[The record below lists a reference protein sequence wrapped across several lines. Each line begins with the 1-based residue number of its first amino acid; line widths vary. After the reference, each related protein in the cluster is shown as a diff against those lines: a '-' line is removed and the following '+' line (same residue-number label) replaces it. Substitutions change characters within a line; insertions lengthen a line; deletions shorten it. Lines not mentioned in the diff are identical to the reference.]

1 MRYPR
6 NTSNLQNARTL
17 RKNMTPQER
26 HLWYD
31 CLRYCKPRFRRQE
44 IIGNY
49 IADFLCHDAKLI
61 IELDG
66 SGHYEPEKVQQDNQR
81 TAYFHTLGLR
91 VLRFSNLDVDQNFQ
105 GVCEAV
111 LLALKECGVDGTFQ
125 IP

>member
-1 MRYPR
+1 MYYPR
-6 NTSNLQNARTL
+6 NVKNLQNARTL
-17 RKNMTPQER
+17 RKNMTRQER

-31 CLRYCKPRFRRQE
+31 CLRYCIPRFRRQE

-49 IADFLCHDAKLI
+49 IADFFCHEAKLV

-66 SGHYEPEKVQQDNQR
+66 SQHYTPETAEKDNIR
-81 TAYFHTLGLR
+81 TAYFHSIGIR
-91 VLRFSNLDVDQNFQ
+91 VLRFSNLDIDTNFS

-111 LLALKECGVDGTFQ
+111 LLALKQYGVDGNFS

>member
-6 NTSNLQNARTL
+6 NTSNLQKARAL

-44 IIGNY
+44 MLGNY
-49 IADFLCHDAKLI
+49 IADFFCHEAKLI
-61 IELDG
+61 VELDG
-66 SGHYEPEKVQQDNQR
+66 SGHYEPEKIKLDNQR

-91 VLRFSNLDVDQNFQ
+91 VLRFSNLDVEQNFQ

-111 LLALKECGVDGTFQ
+111 LLVLTECGVDGDFQ

>member
-6 NTSNLQNARTL
+6 NTNNLTNARSL

-31 CLRYCKPRFRRQE
+31 CLRFCKPRFRRQE
-44 IIGNY
+44 MIGNY
-49 IADFLCHDAKLI
+49 IADFFCYEAKLV

-66 SGHYEPEKVQQDNQR
+66 SGHYEPEKVQQDNKR
-81 TAYFHTLGLR
+81 TSYFHSLGLR
-91 VLRFSNLDVDQNFQ
+91 VLRFSNLDVDTNFQ
-105 GVCEAV
+105 GVCETI
-111 LLALKECGVDGTFQ
+111 LLVLKECGVDGTFQ